1 MVRLVPIENDVI
13 PMLLLVNMYLIKR
26 TLIIFPCDLDL
37 AGYRA
42 IPMVHWYQWYDWYQ
56 RANSYYEYSSFYKL
70 ITQNIFPL
78 TQGRNTLI
86 VIMNIP
92 RSLS

>member
-1 MVRLVPIENDVI
+1 MP
-13 PMLLLVNMYLIKR
+13 LIKR
-26 TLIIFPCDLDL
+26 TLIIFPCDL

-42 IPMVHWYQWYDWYQ
+42 IPIVHWYQWYDWYQ
-56 RANSYYEYSSFYKL
+56 RANSYNEYSPFYKL
-70 ITQNIFPL
+70 TTQNIFAV